1 MFSEFRS
8 EAQVV
13 GTHVSH
19 ASPERGRMIKHSEV
33 TELVD
38 YNVVHKWWRERRYD
52 VVKVQVPF
60 PRAAAPARTRGAYC
74 DSLVRKAVVL
84 VKLSKAREYGA
95 SRGLLVSYVMRTPR
109 DTRAAPYP
117 PSNKAYGKHYSKS
130 KRLVGAMMVRGSVFH
145 ASDTSA

>member
-13 GTHVSH
+13 GTHFGH
-19 ASPERGRMIKHSEV
+19 ASPERRRVVKDSKV
-33 TELVD
+33 TKLVD
-38 YNVVHKWWRERRYD
+38 DHIVHKRWRERRD
-52 VVKVQVPF
+52 NVVKVQVPC
-60 PRAAAPARTRGAYC
+60 PRTAPPARARGAYS
-74 DSLVRKAVVL
+74 DSLVGKAIVL
-84 VKLSKAREYGA
+84 VKLSKTREYGA
-95 SRGLLVSYVMRTPR
+95 SRGLFVSYVMRTPR

-130 KRLVGAMMVRGSVFH
+130 KRLVGAMMVRGSTFH